1 MLVEAGRK
9 DKVEVAA
16 AVAPGAEEVDLEEE
30 PVLRHEKGEVRKST
44 G

>member
-1 MLVEAGRK
+1 MEAGRK

-16 AVAPGAEEVDLEEE
+16 AVALGAEEVDLEEE